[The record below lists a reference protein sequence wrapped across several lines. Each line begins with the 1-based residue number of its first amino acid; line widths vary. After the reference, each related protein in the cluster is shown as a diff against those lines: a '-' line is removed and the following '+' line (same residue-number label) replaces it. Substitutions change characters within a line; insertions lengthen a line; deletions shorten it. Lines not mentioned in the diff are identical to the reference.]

1 MSISAI
7 LTFPALHSSAMQKIQ
22 GFSRI
27 VTKSRRPGYCLT
39 EGVSRR
45 NCVYEAEG
53 YAQATSLYHPLLRKE
68 ESPMSDNLLEQQQ
81 NQYRSPTEVQ
91 TLMRMRWCL
100 LIAILILLLLAIAA
114 TVVVIAITRSLLS
127 LSLVTPFAYILHRIT
142 KYLFPLD
149 ERRYLPK
156 KAKIG
161 KKAQK
166 SVQVKQVDINGINI
180 TPQANSPGSRR
191 LRASTR
197 LDQGIV
203 AVAQSLRCFPAGW

>member
-1 MSISAI
+1 
-7 LTFPALHSSAMQKIQ
+7 
-22 GFSRI
+22 
-27 VTKSRRPGYCLT
+27 
-39 EGVSRR
+39 
-45 NCVYEAEG
+45 
-53 YAQATSLYHPLLRKE
+53 
-68 ESPMSDNLLEQQQ
+68 MSDNLLEQQQ

-100 LIAILILLLLAIAA
+100 LIAILILLLLAM
-114 TVVVIAITRSLLS
+114 
-127 LSLVTPFAYILHRIT
+127 IT

-180 TPQANSPGSRR
+180 TPQANSRGSHR
-191 LRASTR
+191 LRAGTR
-197 LDQGIV
+197 LDQGTID
-203 AVAQSLRCFPAGW
+203 AALSHQCFPAGW